1 MKLHF
6 NKYGEGKPMLI
17 FHGLFGTGD
26 NWTTHAKKWA
36 EHGFSVYTIDQRN
49 HGRSFH
55 SDAMNYKLM
64 CEDAIDFIASENLRD
79 VILLGHSMG
88 GKTVMHAAQEIEFLI
103 DKLIV
108 VDMGVKRYPRHH
120 DAVFHALR
128 SVPLNQ
134 IQSRAEAEEIFSKTT
149 VDKATQLFLL
159 KNLYWKEPGKLDW
172 RFNLDALETHIDE
185 ILTEVPAGNP
195 VQVPTLFI
203 KGELSNYIL
212 NEDLTQL
219 ESYFPKVKLTE
230 VKNSGHWPHAESP
243 DFFFQEVLNFSL
255 NG

>member
-1 MKLHF
+1 
-6 NKYGEGKPMLI
+6 
-17 FHGLFGTGD
+17 
-26 NWTTHAKKWA
+26 
-36 EHGFSVYTIDQRN
+36 
-49 HGRSFH
+49 
-55 SDAMNYKLM
+55 MNYKLM

-88 GKTVMHAAQEIEFLI
+88 GKTVMHVAQEIEFLI
-103 DKLIV
+103 EKLIV
-108 VDMGVKRYPRHH
+108 VDMGVKHYPRHH
-120 DAVFHALR
+120 DAVFEALR
-128 SVPLNQ
+128 SVPLDE
-134 IQSRAEAEEIFSKTT
+134 IESRGEAEDIFAKSS

-172 RFNLDALETHIDE
+172 RFNLNALEKHIEE
-185 ILTEVPAGNP
+185 ILAEVPLQTA

-212 NEDLTQL
+212 NEDLPQL
-219 ESYFPKVKLTE
+219 EAYFPKVKLTE

-243 DFFFQEVLNFSL
+243 DLFFQQVLDFSL

>member
-6 NKYGEGKPMLI
+6 SKYGEGKPMLI

-36 EHGFSVYTIDQRN
+36 EYGFCVYTIDQRN

-55 SDAMNYKLM
+55 SDEMNYKLM

-79 VILLGHSMG
+79 VVLLGHSMG
-88 GKTVMHAAQEIEFLI
+88 GKTVMNVAQEIEFLI
-103 DKLIV
+103 EKLIV

-120 DAVFHALR
+120 DAVFQALR
-128 SVPLNQ
+128 SVPLDK
-134 IQSRAEAEEIFSKTT
+134 IQSRSEAEEIFSQTT

-172 RFNLDALETHIDE
+172 RFNLNALETHIDE
-185 ILTEVPAGNP
+185 ILAEVPAGNP
-195 VQVPTLFI
+195 VHVPTLFI
-203 KGELSNYIL
+203 KGELSNYIP
-212 NEDLTQL
+212 NEDLPQL
-219 ESYFPKVKLTE
+219 EAYFPKVKLTE

>member
-1 MKLHF
+1 MKLNF

-36 EHGFSVYTIDQRN
+36 EHGFCVYTIDQRN
-49 HGRSFH
+49 HGRSPH
-55 SDAMNYKLM
+55 SEEMNYALM
-64 CEDAIDFIASENLRD
+64 RDDAIDLMASENLRD
-79 VILLGHSMG
+79 VILMGHSMG
-88 GKTVMHAAQEIEFLI
+88 GKTVMHVAQEIEFLI
-103 DKLIV
+103 EKMIV
-108 VDMGVKRYPRHH
+108 VDMGVKKYPRHH
-120 DAVFHALR
+120 DAVFQALR
-128 SVPLNQ
+128 SVPIDQ
-134 IQSRAEAEEIFSKTT
+134 IQSRAEAEEIFAKTT

-172 RFNLDALETHIDE
+172 RFNLDALEIHIEE
-185 ILTEVPAGNP
+185 ILQEVPLNSP

-212 NEDLTQL
+212 HEDQPQIAQ
-219 ESYFPKVKLTE
+219 YFPKAKITE

-243 DFFFQEVLNFSL
+243 DFFFQQVLDFSL

>member
-6 NKYGEGKPMLI
+6 NKYGEGKPLLI

-36 EHGFSVYTIDQRN
+36 ELGFCVYTIDQRN

-55 SDAMNYKLM
+55 SDEMNYSLM
-64 CEDAIDFIASENLRD
+64 RDDAIDFIASENLRD
-79 VILLGHSMG
+79 MILLGHSMG
-88 GKTVMHAAQEIEFLI
+88 GKTVMHVAQEIEFLI
-103 DKLIV
+103 EKLIV
-108 VDMGVKRYPRHH
+108 VDMGVKKYPRHH
-120 DAVFHALR
+120 DTVFQALR
-128 SVPLNQ
+128 SVPIDQ
-134 IQSRAEAEEIFSKTT
+134 IQSRSEAEEIFAKTT

-172 RFNLDALETHIDE
+172 RFNLNALETHIDE
-185 ILTEVPAGNP
+185 ILAEVPFQSAVN
-195 VQVPTLFI
+195 VPTLFI

-212 NEDLTQL
+212 QDDQALL
-219 ESYFPKVKLTE
+219 DRYFPHSKIME

>member
-212 NEDLTQL
+212 NEDLPQL

>member
-1 MKLHF
+1 
-6 NKYGEGKPMLI
+6 MLI

-36 EHGFSVYTIDQRN
+36 EYGFCVYTIDQRN

-55 SDAMNYKLM
+55 SDEMNYKLM

-79 VILLGHSMG
+79 VVLLGHSMG
-88 GKTVMHAAQEIEFLI
+88 GKTVMNVAQEIEFLI
-103 DKLIV
+103 EKLIV

-120 DAVFHALR
+120 DAVFQALR
-128 SVPLNQ
+128 SVPLDK
-134 IQSRAEAEEIFSKTT
+134 IQSRSEAEEIFSQTT

-172 RFNLDALETHIDE
+172 RFNLNALETHIDE
-185 ILTEVPAGNP
+185 ILAEVPAGNP
-195 VQVPTLFI
+195 VHVPTLFI
-203 KGELSNYIL
+203 KGELSNYIP
-212 NEDLTQL
+212 NEDLPQL
-219 ESYFPKVKLTE
+219 EAYFPKVKLTE

>member
-1 MKLHF
+1 MQLYF
-6 NKYGEGKPMLI
+6 NKFGEGKPMLI

-36 EHGFSVYTIDQRN
+36 EHGFCVYTIDQRN
-49 HGRSFH
+49 HGRSPH
-55 SDAMNYKLM
+55 SEEMNYALM
-64 CEDAIDFIASENLRD
+64 RDDAIDLIASENLRD
-79 VILLGHSMG
+79 VILMGHSMG
-88 GKTVMHAAQEIEFLI
+88 GKTVMNVAQEIEFLI
-103 DKLIV
+103 EKLIV

-120 DAVFHALR
+120 DTVFQALR
-128 SVPLNQ
+128 SVPIDQ

-172 RFNLDALETHIDE
+172 RFNLDALENHIDE
-185 ILTEVPAGNP
+185 ILMEVPLNNA

-212 NEDLTQL
+212 NEDQPQI
-219 ESYFPKVKLTE
+219 EQYFPKAKITE

-243 DFFFQEVLNFSL
+243 DFFFQEVLDFSL

>member
-1 MKLHF
+1 MQLHF

-36 EHGFSVYTIDQRN
+36 EHGFCVYSIDQRN
-49 HGRSFH
+49 HGRSPH
-55 SDAMNYKLM
+55 SEEMNYALM
-64 CEDAIDFIASENLRD
+64 RDDAIDLIASENLRD
-79 VILLGHSMG
+79 IILMGHSMG
-88 GKTVMHAAQEIEFLI
+88 GKTVMHVVQEIEFLI
-103 DKLIV
+103 EKLIV

-120 DAVFHALR
+120 DAVFQALR
-128 SVPLNQ
+128 SVPIEH
-134 IQSRAEAEEIFSKTT
+134 IQSRAEAEDIFAKTT

-159 KNLYWKEPGKLDW
+159 KNLYWKEPGKLGW
-172 RFNLDALETHIDE
+172 RFNLDALENNIEE
-185 ILTEVPAGNP
+185 ILAEVPLSSV
-195 VQVPTLFI
+195 VQAPTLFI

-212 NEDLTQL
+212 KEDQSQI
-219 ESYFPKVKLTE
+219 EGYFPHSKIIE

-243 DFFFQEVLNFSL
+243 DFFFQEILNFSL

>member
-1 MKLHF
+1 
-6 NKYGEGKPMLI
+6 MLI

-36 EHGFSVYTIDQRN
+36 EHGFCVYTIDQRN
-49 HGRSFH
+49 HGRSPH
-55 SDAMNYKLM
+55 SEEMNYALM
-64 CEDAIDFIASENLRD
+64 RDDAIDLIATENLRD
-79 VILLGHSMG
+79 ITLLGHSMG
-88 GKTVMHAAQEIEFLI
+88 GKTVMNVAQEIEFLI
-103 DKLIV
+103 EKLIV

-120 DAVFHALR
+120 DAVFQALR
-128 SVPLNQ
+128 SVPIDQ
-134 IQSRAEAEEIFSKTT
+134 IQFRAEAEEIFAKTT

-172 RFNLDALETHIDE
+172 RFNLDALENHIDE
-185 ILTEVPAGNP
+185 ILAEVPLNSV

-212 NEDLTQL
+212 NEDQPQL
-219 ESYFPKVKLTE
+219 EQYFPKAKLTE

-243 DFFFQEVLNFSL
+243 DFFFQEVLDFSL

>member
-1 MKLHF
+1 MQLYF
-6 NKYGEGKPMLI
+6 NKFGEGKPMLI

-36 EHGFSVYTIDQRN
+36 EHGFCVYTIDQRN
-49 HGRSFH
+49 HGRSPH
-55 SDAMNYKLM
+55 SEEMNYALM
-64 CEDAIDFIASENLRD
+64 RDDAIDLIASENLRD
-79 VILLGHSMG
+79 VILMGHSMG
-88 GKTVMHAAQEIEFLI
+88 GKTVMNVAQEIEFLI
-103 DKLIV
+103 EKLIV

-120 DAVFHALR
+120 DTVFQALR
-128 SVPLNQ
+128 SVPIDQ

-172 RFNLDALETHIDE
+172 RFNLDALENHIDE
-185 ILTEVPAGNP
+185 ILTEVPLNNA

-212 NEDLTQL
+212 NEDQPQI
-219 ESYFPKVKLTE
+219 EQYFPKAKITE

-243 DFFFQEVLNFSL
+243 DFFFHAVLDFSL